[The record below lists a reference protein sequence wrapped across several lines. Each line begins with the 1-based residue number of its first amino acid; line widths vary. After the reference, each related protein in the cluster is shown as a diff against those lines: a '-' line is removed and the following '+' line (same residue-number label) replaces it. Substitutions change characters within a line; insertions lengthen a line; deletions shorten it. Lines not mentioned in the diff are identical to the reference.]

1 MSEIKTFKVWCEDNG
16 KRWTGSK
23 SFEEFKQ
30 NAEAYERY
38 RESKGC
44 RMVLIPRSSDLPES
58 CDRPT
63 SPKVDINNH

>member
-1 MSEIKTFKVWCEDNG
+1 MSEIKTFRVWCEDNG
-16 KRWTGSK
+16 KHWTGN
-23 SFEEFKQ
+23 SFKVFKQ

-44 RMVLIPRSSDLPES
+44 RTVLIPRSSDLPES

-63 SPKVDINNH
+63 STTIDIKNH